1 MGIRG
6 LYSFVDSYD
15 DFFVDVKLCNEK
27 IIIGMLMLIILKRMG
42 FYPWDLYLH

>member
-27 IIIGMLMLIILKRMG
+27 IIIGMLMFILERMG

>member
-27 IIIGMLMLIILKRMG
+27 IIIGMLMFTQCMG
-42 FYPWDLYLH
+42 FHQ